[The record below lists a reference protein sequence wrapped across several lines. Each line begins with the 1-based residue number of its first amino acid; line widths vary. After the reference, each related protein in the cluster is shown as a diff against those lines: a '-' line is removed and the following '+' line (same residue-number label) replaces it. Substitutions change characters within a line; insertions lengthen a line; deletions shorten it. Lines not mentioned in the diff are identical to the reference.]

1 METPAD
7 AAHRL
12 DTALLARWDARPD
25 LPAIVDGADTLLA
38 GEVRDRAVRTAA
50 LLREHGVR
58 PGDRVAVLLE
68 RSADFVVAVA
78 AVVLAGGAHV
88 AIDTANPRDRVQF
101 LLQDSAPR
109 LVLTS
114 TALLPELP
122 GEQDTPVL
130 TVEECAKAPDP
141 DGFAPVDALA
151 DHPAVVIYTSGSTGR
166 PKGSLLSHRGVT
178 ARLRSLQGSHPI
190 GEDDRVLHHTACT
203 FDMFLVEVYWPLLH
217 GAAVV
222 VAAPGRHRDPDH
234 LAALIRDRGVTTVW
248 WVVSLLELF
257 LLALGPGER
266 VDGLRQVLTGGEAL
280 SPELVRR
287 FHSRSRATLSNLYGP
302 SECTMY
308 CTAWV
313 CPRDPDPETVLIG
326 SAIEETTLRVL
337 DPRGLPVPRGDAGE
351 LYIGGVGVSLG
362 YHDRPEL
369 TAERFVPDPVDPSAG
384 PLYRSGDLVREV
396 APGQFAYLGRV
407 DRQVKVRGFRI
418 EPGEIEGAAL
428 GVPGVR
434 QAAVV
439 ADGAGH
445 ETRLVCFVV
454 LDGAAAGTSPAPRDE
469 AARDEAA
476 RDEAARD
483 EAAGDAARRGAERV
497 RAALAERLPPHMV
510 PAAIVPL
517 ERFPLTPNGKL
528 DHAGLAARAAAAL
541 PAAATPAAPA
551 GSPAPEV
558 GAPGP
563 ETGAPAAGPDL
574 AVVVAEIWAS
584 VLGVPAVGPADD
596 FFALG
601 GDSFRAVR
609 AVRELE
615 ERTGLQ
621 VPMHLV
627 FEASEV
633 AEYAEAVAA
642 LTR

>member
-12 DTALLARWDARPD
+12 DTALLARWDAHPD
-25 LPAIVDGADTLLA
+25 LPAIIDGGDVVLA

-50 LLREHGVR
+50 LLRERGVR

-68 RSADFVVAVA
+68 RSADFVIAVA

-88 AIDTANPRDRVQF
+88 AIDMANPRERVHF
-101 LLQDSAPR
+101 LLEDSTPR

-114 TALLPELP
+114 DALRSGLPDGL
-122 GEQDTPVL
+122 GTRVL
-130 TVEECAKAPDP
+130 TVEECAEAPAP
-141 DGFAPVDALA
+141 DGFAPADALA
-151 DHPAVVIYTSGSTGR
+151 DRPAVVIYTSGSTGR

-190 GEDDRVLHHTACT
+190 DADDRVLHHTACT

-222 VAAPGRHRDPDH
+222 IVAPGRHRDPEH
-234 LAALIRDRGVTTVW
+234 LARLIRDQRVTTVW

-326 SAIEETTLRVL
+326 SAIEDTTLRIL
-337 DPRGLPVPRGDAGE
+337 DERGRPVPQGEPGE

-384 PLYRSGDLVREV
+384 VLYRSGDLVREV
-396 APGQFAYLGRV
+396 APGRLEYLGRV
-407 DRQVKVRGFRI
+407 DRQVKIRGFRV
-418 EPGEIEGAAL
+418 EPGEIEGTAL

-439 ADGAGH
+439 ADGTGH
-445 ETRLVCFVV
+445 ETRLVCFLV
-454 LDGAAAGTSPAPRDE
+454 LDGAPGGPAPDG
-469 AARDEAA
+469 AAR
-476 RDEAARD
+476 
-483 EAAGDAARRGAERV
+483 GGAERV
-497 RAALAERLPPHMV
+497 RAALADRLPAHMV
-510 PAAIVPL
+510 PAAVVLL

-528 DHAGLAARAAAAL
+528 DHAELTARAVGAL
-541 PAAATPAAPA
+541 PTAAGSAPAPAAP
-551 GSPAPEV
+551 
-558 GAPGP
+558 GAAVPVS
-563 ETGAPAAGPDL
+563 APAAPGTGTPAGEADL
-574 AVVVAEIWAS
+574 AAVVAEIWAA
-584 VLGVPAVGPADD
+584 VLGVPAVGPDDD

-615 ERTGLQ
+615 ERTGIE

-633 AEYAEAVAA
+633 TEYADAVAA

>member
-12 DTALLARWDARPD
+12 DTALLARWDAHPD
-25 LPAIVDGADTLLA
+25 VPAIVDGDDTLLA

-88 AIDTANPRDRVQF
+88 AIDTANPRDRVRF

-114 TALLPELP
+114 TALLAELP
-122 GEQDTPVL
+122 GGADTPVL

-141 DGFAPVDALA
+141 DGFAPADALA

-337 DPRGLPVPRGDAGE
+337 DPRGLPVPPGEAGE

-396 APGQFAYLGRV
+396 APGQFAYLGRA

-439 ADGAGH
+439 ADGTGH

-454 LDGAAAGTSPAPRDE
+454 LDGGAAPTSPAGGDEGGGDE
-469 AARDEAA
+469 ARW
-476 RDEAARD
+476 
-483 EAAGDAARRGAERV
+483 GAERV
-497 RAALAERLPPHMV
+497 RAALAERLPAHMV
-510 PAAIVPL
+510 PAAMVPL

-528 DHAGLAARAAAAL
+528 DHAELTARAAAAL

-551 GSPAPEV
+551 GPPSPEA
-558 GAPGP
+558 GATGP
-563 ETGAPAAGPDL
+563 ETGAPAAGPAVGPDL
-574 AVVVAEIWAS
+574 AVVVAEVWAS
-584 VLGVPAVGPADD
+584 VLGVPEVGPADD